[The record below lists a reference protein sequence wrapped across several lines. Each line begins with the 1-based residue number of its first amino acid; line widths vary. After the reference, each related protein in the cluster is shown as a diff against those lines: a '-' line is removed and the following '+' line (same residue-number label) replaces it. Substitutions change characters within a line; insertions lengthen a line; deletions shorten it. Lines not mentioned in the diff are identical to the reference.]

1 MGPLDTGP
9 AGCWIAAAVM
19 AVIGVIAT
27 IVTLAWVIWW
37 IVSHLHWS

>member
-1 MGPLDTGP
+1 MGPIDTGP

-19 AVIGVIAT
+19 AVVGVVAT
-27 IVTLAWVIWW
+27 IAAISWGVWW

>member
-1 MGPLDTGP
+1 MGPIDIGP

-19 AVIGVIAT
+19 AVVGVIAT
-27 IVTLAWVIWW
+27 IAGACWAAWW